1 MHGKGHIS
9 SDWGINSKNLME
21 NKTKILNMENRLVD
35 FVVRIQEV
43 IRFFPNTY
51 FHTQLANQISRA
63 STSTALNYAEAQ
75 SAESLKDFIHKM
87 KLVLKELRE
96 CHVALKIL
104 SHNRDLDNIND
115 LINLVRENDELVAIF
130 VKSIQTAEKNIKL
143 KATGTN
149 L

>member
-1 MHGKGHIS
+1 
-9 SDWGINSKNLME
+9 
-21 NKTKILNMENRLVD
+21 MENRLVD

-43 IRFFPNTY
+43 VKYFPNTY

-75 SAESLKDFIHKM
+75 SAESSKDFVHKM
-87 KLVLKELRE
+87 RLVLKELRE

-104 SHNRDLDNIND
+104 SHNRDLDDIHELAD
-115 LINLVRENDELVAIF
+115 LVKENDELVAIF
-130 VKSIQTAEKNIKL
+130 VKSIQTAEKNMKSKIP
-143 KATGTN
+143 GTS

>member
-1 MHGKGHIS
+1 
-9 SDWGINSKNLME
+9 ME

-43 IRFFPNTY
+43 IKYFPNTY

-75 SAESLKDFIHKM
+75 SAESLKDFVHKM
-87 KLVLKELRE
+87 RLVLKELRE

-104 SHNRDLDNIND
+104 SHNRDLDDIHELVD
-115 LINLVRENDELVAIF
+115 LVKENDELVAIF
-130 VKSIQTAEKNIKL
+130 VKSVQTAEKNS
-143 KATGTN
+143 KAKQGERD
-149 L
+149 

>member
-1 MHGKGHIS
+1 M
-9 SDWGINSKNLME
+9 GINSKKPME
-21 NKTKILNMENRLVD
+21 NKTKILVMENRLVD

-43 IRFFPNTY
+43 VKYFPNTY

-75 SAESLKDFIHKM
+75 SAESSKDFVHKM
-87 KLVLKELRE
+87 RLVLKELRE

-104 SHNRDLDNIND
+104 SHNRDLDDIHELAD
-115 LINLVRENDELVAIF
+115 LVKENDELVAIF
-130 VKSIQTAEKNIKL
+130 VKSIQTAEKNMKSKIP
-143 KATGTN
+143 GTS

>member
-1 MHGKGHIS
+1 
-9 SDWGINSKNLME
+9 
-21 NKTKILNMENRLVD
+21 MENRLVD

-43 IRFFPNTY
+43 IKYFPNTY

-75 SAESLKDFIHKM
+75 STESLKDFVHKM
-87 KLVLKELRE
+87 RLVLKELRE

-104 SHNRDLDNIND
+104 SHNRDLDDIHELAD
-115 LINLVRENDELVAIF
+115 LVKENDELVAIF
-130 VKSIQTAEKNIKL
+130 VKSIQTAEKNIKS
-143 KATGTN
+143 KAAGTN